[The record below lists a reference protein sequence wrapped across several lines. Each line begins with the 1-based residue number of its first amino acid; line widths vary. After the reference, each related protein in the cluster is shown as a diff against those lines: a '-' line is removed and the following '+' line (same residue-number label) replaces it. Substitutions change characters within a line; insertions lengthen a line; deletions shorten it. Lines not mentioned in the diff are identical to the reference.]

1 MVELFSQ
8 FAVRRPLAA
17 FCLVVLVSL
26 LAGYGA
32 MQLRVNDGMQTAFAG
47 DTPAYQNFLDHQER
61 FTTSES
67 DIVVLFSG
75 PEALQPSDL
84 STIRDFVFDASLA
97 THVES
102 VFSLFSL
109 RSSPDENNRTTPL
122 FPDDLQAIDDLPTLL
137 TSAREHALGG
147 ARLVSEDFRYTIVIV
162 SLLQEHS
169 ELEPARETLAELNGF
184 LESIRNS
191 SRLSAVATGLIPI
204 RQSVIDGQISDLL
217 VLNAIGIVLGS
228 LLCLL
233 ALRSVPL
240 AMLTGLPATISL
252 FWVLG
257 AMGLLGLEVNLLT
270 NVVPVL
276 ILVLSLAD
284 SLHLTLDLRRH
295 LRSGVTSKQAVSL
308 AMRRVAPA
316 CALTSFTTAIA
327 FAALCISDSQLVRSL
342 GWAGGMG
349 TLVSLCSVLLIHPL
363 AFVIAMRVPRLDK
376 ALRASRP
383 SEGAIFSGRKLYG
396 FAFRFPRLVS
406 MCSLTVLV
414 LAVGTFAFAKT
425 EYSFLE
431 NLSKSDPAMI
441 ALEEV
446 GDHLTATATIDIPI
460 TLPVGGLSNP
470 HSLSVIKTAAQIAQ
484 TTLPDASVT
493 SFDDLV
499 QWIADPDEISGF
511 FRAGSVFE
519 DLSPSQQL
527 RLISEDQS
535 MALVRVFLP
544 DRGARET
551 QRARAEL
558 TAAFGENQL
567 TREAAQAPTGLLAMS
582 SEISLTMI
590 RHLNVSFSI
599 AVVAAGVFIAL
610 WYRSLGYGVIALVP
624 NVLPIACVGAW
635 LTISGNGLQFSSA
648 IALTIAF
655 GIAVDDTIHVL
666 NRMRLT
672 APIDKPFDFDAIR
685 QAFTEI
691 SPALVTTTLVLSFG
705 LLGTQFANIPTIKYF
720 GSLTIAVF
728 ALALLSVL
736 VALPALMMVV
746 SSGFRSAKRIGR
758 ETK

>member
-1 MVELFSQ
+1 MIEAFGQ
-8 FAVRRPLAA
+8 FAVRKPLIAI
-17 FCLVVLVSL
+17 CLVLFVSACAL
-26 LAGYGA
+26 FGA
-32 MQLRVNDGMQTAFAG
+32 TQLQVNDGMQTAFAG
-47 DTPAYQNFLDHQER
+47 DTPAYQNFLDHQQR

-67 DIVVLFSG
+67 DIVILFSG

-84 STIRDFVFDASLA
+84 SAIRDFVFDASLA
-97 THVES
+97 THVDS

-109 RSSPDENNRTTPL
+109 RTPPDENNRTAAL
-122 FPDDLQAIDDLPTLL
+122 FPNDLQAIDDLPTLL
-137 TSAREHALGG
+137 AGAREHALGG
-147 ARLVSEDFRYTIVIV
+147 ARLLSENFRYTMVIV

-169 ELEPARETLAELNGF
+169 ELEPARETLAELDGY
-184 LESIRNS
+184 LDVLRGS
-191 SRLSAVATGLIPI
+191 SRLSAESTGLIPI
-204 RQSVIDGQISDLL
+204 RQSVIDGQIQDLL
-217 VLNAIGIVLGS
+217 ILNLIGIVLGS
-228 LLCLL
+228 LLCLV
-233 ALRSVPL
+233 ALRSLPL
-240 AMLTGLPATISL
+240 ALLTGLPAANAL

-257 AMGLLGLEVNLLT
+257 AMGLLGLEINLLT

-276 ILVLSLAD
+276 ILVLALAD
-284 SLHLTLDLRRH
+284 SLHLTLDLQRH
-295 LRSGVTSKQAVSL
+295 LRSGKTAKQAVSL

-363 AFVIAMRVPRLDK
+363 AFLIAMRVPHLEK

-383 SEGAIFSGRKLYG
+383 SEGAIFSGSTLYG
-396 FAFRFPRLVS
+396 FAFRFPRLVA
-406 MCSLTVLV
+406 MGSLALLA

-441 ALEEV
+441 ALGEV

-499 QWIADPDEISGF
+499 RWIGDRDEISGF
-511 FRAGSVFE
+511 FRAGSLFD
-519 DLSPSQQL
+519 DLSASQQQ
-527 RLISEDQS
+527 RLISKDRS
-535 MALVRVFLP
+535 TALVRVFLP

-551 QRARAEL
+551 QSTLASLQNAF
-558 TAAFGENQL
+558 AADPE
-567 TREAAQAPTGLLAMS
+567 TRDAVQAPTGLLAMS

-599 AVVAAGVFIAL
+599 AVLAAGLFVAL
-610 WYRSLGYGVIALVP
+610 WYRSLGYGVLALVP

-672 APIDKPFDFDAIR
+672 APTDSPFDLDAIR
-685 QAFTEI
+685 KAYAEI
-691 SPALVTTTLVLSFG
+691 SPALVTTTLVLGFG
-705 LLGTQFANIPTIKYF
+705 MLGTQFANIPTIKYF
-720 GSLTIAVF
+720 GALTIVVF

-736 VALPALMMVV
+736 VALPGLMVIASKML
-746 SSGFRSAKRIGR
+746 KRAAGYSR
-758 ETK
+758 EK